1 MLIIYIEEIDKK
13 KKEQTLLT
21 SSIKYQAYFEIE
33 TRLAFHTRL
42 VQQVFRQYF
51 P

>member
-1 MLIIYIEEIDKK
+1 MLIIYIEEIDK

-21 SSIKYQAYFEIE
+21 SSIKYQAYFEIK